1 MLPPKSA
8 ICIVLSI
15 ACTCALVSI
24 CYINFHCTTG
34 QVDNKVGKYTWQGKW
49 KKWWKQIKADLKYQI
64 IISQCSGSNPHMSI
78 CKLETPKSRSWLY
91 IHIHHSTLASRVSS
105 VRLGQL
111 ASPSVSHARLQLLRS
126 QRIGLDWIGSDRNGS
141 PWIDVENAQLVAHTS
156 ILMQPGHGWRL
167 INIATR

>member
-1 MLPPKSA
+1 MFVFYA

-105 VRLGQL
+105 VRLGQF
-111 ASPSVSHARLQLLRS
+111 ASPSVSHARPQLLRS
-126 QRIGLDWIGSDRNGS
+126 QRIGLDRIGSEWIAMDRCWECPVGGAYQYS
-141 PWIDVENAQLVAHTS
+141 NAAGTR
-156 ILMQPGHGWRL
+156 ME
-167 INIATR
+167 IN

>member
-1 MLPPKSA
+1 MLYALYWVSP
-8 ICIVLSI
+8 VLALWYQSVTLISI
-15 ACTCALVSI
+15 AQLARLTIKLVSTLDRA
-24 CYINFHCTTG
+24 NE
-34 QVDNKVGKYTWQGKW
+34 

-105 VRLGQL
+105 VRLGQF
-111 ASPSVSHARLQLLRS
+111 ASPSVSHARPQLLRS

-141 PWIDVENAQLVAHTS
+141 PWIGVENAQLVAHTS